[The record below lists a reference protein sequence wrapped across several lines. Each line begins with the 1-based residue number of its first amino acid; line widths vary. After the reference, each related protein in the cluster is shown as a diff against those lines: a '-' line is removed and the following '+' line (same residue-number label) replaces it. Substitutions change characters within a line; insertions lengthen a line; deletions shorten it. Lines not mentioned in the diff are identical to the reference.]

1 MTTPALVTFEV
12 LGRLRGPRL
21 FGLGHGARLYVLLA
35 VLVVVLLIAIV
46 QRRNNR

>member
-1 MTTPALVTFEV
+1 MTTGTALTLEV

-21 FGLGHGARLYVLLA
+21 FGLGHGARLWILLA
-35 VLVVVLLIAIV
+35 VLVVILLIALV

>member
-1 MTTPALVTFEV
+1 MTTSALVTLAA

-35 VLVVVLLIAIV
+35 VLVIVLLVAIV

>member
-1 MTTPALVTFEV
+1 MTTPALLTVEL

-21 FGLGHGARLYVLLA
+21 FGLGHGGRLYVLLA
-35 VLVVVLLIAIV
+35 VLVVILLIAIV